1 MVIEMSLELGDDAE
15 FRFLTKYLYVLS
27 QLRDRES
34 IVGSENIEK
43 ICALY
48 KSKLQSNYIE
58 DELINYVNEEHL
70 VKILLAFNQHLP
82 KFAELMVDQWIERSK
97 GFVDIKHISYLK
109 PIS

>member
-1 MVIEMSLELGDDAE
+1 MSLELDDDAE
-15 FRFLTKYLYVLS
+15 FKFLTKYLFVLS

-48 KSKLQSNYIE
+48 KSKLQSDHIQE
-58 DELINYVNEEHL
+58 DLINYDNEEHL

-82 KFAELMVDQWIERSK
+82 RFSELMIDQWI
-97 GFVDIKHISYLK
+97 
-109 PIS
+109 